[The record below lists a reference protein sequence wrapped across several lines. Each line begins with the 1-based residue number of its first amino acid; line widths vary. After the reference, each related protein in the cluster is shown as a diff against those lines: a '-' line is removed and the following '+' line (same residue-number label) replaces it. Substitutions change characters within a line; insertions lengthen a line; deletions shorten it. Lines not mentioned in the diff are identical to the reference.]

1 MSIGMAYAYLAVAIV
16 TEIIAT
22 GILPATDGFRKL
34 KPSIIAILGYV
45 ILLVLLWYVSYADWP
60 GDCLCHLGRHRHGSH
75 PYYRL
80 FCLSAAHHKNR
91 HFCPCFN
98 YGMCGAFKFV
108 WLRNFPSLDQ
118 NKKGTG
124 AG

>member
-45 ILLVLLWYVSYADWP
+45 ICWYCFGMCLTQIGLGIAYATWGAIGTAATPIIGYFAYQQRTTRIGIFALVLIMVCVVL
-60 GDCLCHLGRHRHGSH
+60 LNL
-75 PYYRL
+75 
-80 FCLSAAHHKNR
+80 
-91 HFCPCFN
+91 
-98 YGMCGAFKFV
+98 YG
-108 WLRNFPSLDQ
+108 
-118 NKKGTG
+118 
-124 AG
+124 